1 MSRIKVRC
9 PEGIEYSFE
18 AREEF
23 PDSVRRGK
31 ITGDWEVFHLTKGV
45 WLPMRL
51 HPLFRTAAERL
62 AISGSPTEAGAS
74 G

>member
-31 ITGDWEVFHLTKGV
+31 ITGAWEVFHLTKGV
-45 WLPMRL
+45 WLPMSL
-51 HPLFRTAAERL
+51 HPLFRATADL
-62 AISGSPTEAGAS
+62 LSTSNSPSEAGAT